1 MLTKNFIFLLQKL
14 QLSFIIVVEFI
25 FLIYFTE
32 KEIRNMKKLLSIILS
47 LVMIFSLAT
56 PALAESTNSSISPL
70 DELSLTDGQSIG
82 NANESAKE
90 VFENLTAE
98 QQVQFISQIETLAE
112 YGDKSLVEFHKTYVD
127 PDYEYNAA
135 TDLSPVQVMAA
146 ADIAG
151 QLQALNLPSAVY
163 YSLLAFATALGVP
176 VGNVVDVVIGVGL
189 AAVIVANWDAIK
201 NVWNDIVNIFV
212 NAFGSYVMDAFYY
225 LQGLVGIY
233 TVTSSG
239 TTITINGE
247 KYKCDTVAEDVAL
260 SMRSKGHKYYPAV
273 RKNNNVFVAPK
284 DIPRGAALAIL
295 KLNNSYKGVFTAQSN
310 YASSL
315 CNSLGGGIRGPEGE
329 VSSGYW
335 MHYHSKNYPKA
346 HCWFIN

>member
-1 MLTKNFIFLLQKL
+1 MFFFMYNKYIPLIYKMLTKNFIFLLQKL

-151 QLQALNLPSAVY
+151 QLQALNLP
-163 YSLLAFATALGVP
+163 LLL
-176 VGNVVDVVIGVGL
+176 
-189 AAVIVANWDAIK
+189 
-201 NVWNDIVNIFV
+201 
-212 NAFGSYVMDAFYY
+212 
-225 LQGLVGIY
+225 
-233 TVTSSG
+233 
-239 TTITINGE
+239 
-247 KYKCDTVAEDVAL
+247 L
-260 SMRSKGHKYYPAV
+260 S
-273 RKNNNVFVAPK
+273 VFP
-284 DIPRGAALAIL
+284 LEML
-295 KLNNSYKGVFTAQSN
+295 WTL
-310 YASSL
+310 
-315 CNSLGGGIRGPEGE
+315 
-329 VSSGYW
+329 
-335 MHYHSKNYPKA
+335 
-346 HCWFIN
+346 